1 MIEKNQQ
8 KKDQSN
14 LRRVNRILSLA
25 GITSRRKADELI
37 KSGKVK
43 VNDRLVTEP
52 GVKAIWGIDRIC
64 VNNKE
69 IPNPSRRTYL
79 MLNKPFG
86 YICSFNDPEGRPLVL
101 NLLKDLPERVY
112 SVGRLDFDTIGLLLF
127 TNDGEW
133 SYRLTHPKYQVPRT
147 YKVTVAGRISDDAV
161 GHLRSGIRLED
172 GFSGKSKAVVVE
184 RDNNRSIVRI
194 TITRGKPRQVR
205 RMLDL
210 VGYKVLHLAR
220 TGFGNLML
228 GDLKVG
234 AYRLLEQEEV
244 VSMKRL
250 VGLA

>member
-1 MIEKNQQ
+1 MMEKNQQ

-37 KSGKVK
+37 RSGKVK
-43 VNDRLVTEP
+43 VNDRLVTES
-52 GVKAIWGIDRIC
+52 GVKAIWGLDRIS

-69 IPNPSRRTYL
+69 IPRPSRRTYL

-86 YICSFNDPEGRPLVL
+86 YICSFNDPEGRPLVF

-112 SVGRLDFDTIGLLLF
+112 SVGRLDFDSIGLLLF

-147 YKVTVAGRISDDAV
+147 YKVTVAGRISDDAI
-161 GHLRSGIRLED
+161 GRLRSGIRLED
-172 GFSGKSKAVVVE
+172 GFSGKARAVLVA

-234 AYRLLEQEEV
+234 EYRLLEQEEV
-244 VSMKRL
+244 VSMKRM
-250 VGLA
+250 VGLI